1 MEHIDSKTTII
12 TPAMAEKI
20 QADLAMFIQA
30 VERQHLASEAQ
41 DKLTLDAFGLSAEEL
56 KDADLPFRSK
66 LTNRLKAELDV
77 LTHSADKFASDM
89 MEGEVFIEQQFGQ
102 VFAQLSTLRKAEQ
115 AVPGSFA
122 GSIAGYEYVL
132 KAFANK
138 R

>member
-20 QADLAMFIQA
+20 QADLTMFIQA
-30 VERQHLASEAQ
+30 VNTQHLAAQAQ
-41 DKLTLDAFGLSAEEL
+41 DKLFLDAFGLSTEEL

-89 MEGEVFIEQQFGQ
+89 MEGEVYIEEQLEQN
-102 VFAQLSTLRKAEQ
+102 FAQLALQRKAEQ
-115 AVPGSFA
+115 VSPGSFT
-122 GSIAGYEYVL
+122 GSIAGHEFVL